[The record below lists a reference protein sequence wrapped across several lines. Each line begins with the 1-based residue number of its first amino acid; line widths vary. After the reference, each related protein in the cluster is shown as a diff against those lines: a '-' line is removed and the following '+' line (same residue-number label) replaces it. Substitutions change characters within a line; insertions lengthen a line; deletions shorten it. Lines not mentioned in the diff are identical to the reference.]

1 MYSSL
6 RARLGPCSHVTLRD
20 NVLFIFIYRRAFST
34 LFCWLLGTALSFI
47 YNKRYDK
54 ALESKLRTG
63 NVPHNKTAARNSIP
77 PIYASDYFLSVRSN
91 RAP

>member
-6 RARLGPCSHVTLRD
+6 RARLGPYSHVTLRD
-20 NVLFIFIYRRAFST
+20 NVLFIFIYRTAFST
-34 LFCWLLGTALSFI
+34 LLYSVIGTALCFI

-54 ALESKLRTG
+54 VLENKLLPG
-63 NVPHNKTAARNSIP
+63 NVPHNKTTARNSIP